1 MVYHVITT
9 KGTQPSKIKAGAK
22 PRKEDSH
29 DYYYRFRPYPLPSSD
44 QVFRRKATIF
54 GSDEYKMLQEA
65 RRDYPGYKVTVGK
78 TKNKEQ
84 KNAFAGLDYDYMEKY
99 IKAHDDDAQSI
110 MNEYLMLRGESEEAK
125 AINAGSASFL
135 EIRSWF
141 LKTFPAIEAF
151 YTKRAALLGKAAA

>member
-1 MVYHVITT
+1 MTTITISARTHSLVLT
-9 KGTQPSKIKAGAK
+9 KSFAAKAA
-22 PRKEDSH
+22 
-29 DYYYRFRPYPLPSSD
+29 
-44 QVFRRKATIF
+44 IF

-110 MNEYLMLRGESEEAK
+110 MNEYLILRGKS
-125 AINAGSASFL
+125 S
-135 EIRSWF
+135 
-141 LKTFPAIEAF
+141 
-151 YTKRAALLGKAAA
+151 

>member
-1 MVYHVITT
+1 MTNITISARTHSLVLT
-9 KGTQPSKIKAGAK
+9 KAFAAKAA
-22 PRKEDSH
+22 
-29 DYYYRFRPYPLPSSD
+29 
-44 QVFRRKATIF
+44 IF
-54 GSDEYKMLQEA
+54 GTDEYKMLQEA

-99 IKAHDDDAQSI
+99 IAAHDNAEKSI
-110 MNEYLMLRGESEEAK
+110 MAEYQMLRGESEEAK
-125 AINAGSASFL
+125 AINARSASFL

-151 YTKRAALLGKAAA
+151 YTKRAALLGKAAAKPETKTSDKSDSNAAESTAA

>member
-1 MVYHVITT
+1 MTTITVSARTHSLVLT
-9 KGTQPSKIKAGAK
+9 KSFAAKAA
-22 PRKEDSH
+22 
-29 DYYYRFRPYPLPSSD
+29 
-44 QVFRRKATIF
+44 IF

-99 IKAHDDDAQSI
+99 IKTHDNDEKTI
-110 MNEYLMLRGESEEAK
+110 MAEYLDLRGLSDEAK
-125 AINAGSASFL
+125 ELQAGSASFL

-141 LKTFPAIEAF
+141 LKKYPAIEEF
-151 YTKRAALLGKAAA
+151 YAKRAALLGKAAA